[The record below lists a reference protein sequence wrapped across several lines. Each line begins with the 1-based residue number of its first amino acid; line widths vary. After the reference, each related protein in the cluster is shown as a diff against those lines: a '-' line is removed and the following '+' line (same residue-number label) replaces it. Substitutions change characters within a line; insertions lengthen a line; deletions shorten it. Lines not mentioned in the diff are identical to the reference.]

1 MPRWLWVGLKTFG
14 GRHSQH
20 RLTKHAR
27 NGARHGEFGFPP
39 LRKVCAGIHI
49 RFICW
54 FLALATR
61 GLVGLRGRVPA
72 NA

>member
-1 MPRWLWVGLKTFG
+1 MRALPETA
-14 GRHSQH
+14 
-20 RLTKHAR
+20 T
-27 NGARHGEFGFPP
+27 PP
-39 LRKVCAGIHI
+39 LRYVLANKGTVCAVIHI
-49 RFICW
+49 RFICR